1 MQDQRCIAT
10 SVQASDEYLATQR
23 TPLQAQIRNN
33 HGIDSR
39 INNSKNMRTKLSRC
53 ISITPCIVWILS
65 LLFFVHCSLCSSLP
79 LSVTSSTAPGS
90 ELRPIGV
97 LACRTAGLR
106 KVGGGLGTKTGC
118 GAYFACSPEH
128 GFALSGDI
136 AFISCRPGKLCT
148 PLLVASSFMLSD
160 ATRGRTCSPSLHHC
174 GALMRKPVR
183 VNLAPC
189 TLHKAPFLLRSTRR

>member
-1 MQDQRCIAT
+1 MSLSGLLHTANKCHITTTNSHNCRTHMQDQRCIAT

-106 KVGGGLGTKTGC
+106 KVGGGLVRKRAAELTSRAALNTV
-118 GAYFACSPEH
+118 SPYQVISRSYPV
-128 GFALSGDI
+128 AL
-136 AFISCRPGKLCT
+136 ANFVRPC
-148 PLLVASSFMLSD
+148 
-160 ATRGRTCSPSLHHC
+160 
-174 GALMRKPVR
+174 
-183 VNLAPC
+183 
-189 TLHKAPFLLRSTRR
+189 